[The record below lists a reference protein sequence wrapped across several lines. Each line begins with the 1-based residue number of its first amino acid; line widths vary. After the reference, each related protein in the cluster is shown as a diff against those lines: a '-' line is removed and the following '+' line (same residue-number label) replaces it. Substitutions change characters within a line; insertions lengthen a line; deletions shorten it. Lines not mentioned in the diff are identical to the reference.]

1 MHQPSK
7 VHEHIINNM
16 KDNNIVSQ
24 YYDEEVAKRC
34 TIIKSENYFTI
45 PKGLQRSEVVKDDR
59 SQSEKV

>member
-1 MHQPSK
+1 
-7 VHEHIINNM
+7 M